1 MLDTS
6 NAAETRPTPASTAV
20 AAQPA
25 VHAEH
30 ARTSRPAPWESRF
43 KVVFDRILA
52 AVGLLLVSP
61 LLGLAALLILLDDG
75 RPILY
80 RCRRVGQQGRVFS
93 LLKLRTMTRD
103 ADTHVKE
110 LAHLN
115 KGGPYMIRIANDP
128 RVTWSGRV
136 LRRLAID
143 ELPQLWNVLRGDM
156 SLVGPRP
163 QSPDEVALYTPHE
176 RERLRSLPGITG
188 LWQVSARAENDFA
201 RWVALDL
208 EYQNT
213 WSWWRDLVIIARTPI
228 AVARGTGAERGQPHL
243 RHGSRTLEPTSVS
256 AWPQWRKW
264 APSITPEELA

>member
-1 MLDTS
+1 MLHTS
-6 NAAETRPTPASTAV
+6 SAAEAPPTMESSTMAADPAES
-20 AAQPA
+20 
-25 VHAEH
+25 
-30 ARTSRPAPWESRF
+30 SRPSRPVPWESRF

-80 RCRRVGQQGRVFS
+80 RPRRVGQQGREFS

-115 KGGPYMIRIANDP
+115 KGGPYMIRITNDP
-128 RVTWSGRV
+128 RVTRSGRV

-163 QSPDEVALYTPHE
+163 QSPDEVALYTAHE

-213 WSWWRDLVIIARTPI
+213 WSWWRDLVIIARTPL
-228 AVARGTGAERGQPHL
+228 AVARGTGAESGRPHL
-243 RHGSRTLEPTSVS
+243 LGGRQTLEPAPES

-264 APSITPEELA
+264 APSIAPEELA